1 MTLLLKVVW
10 DIPLPGER
18 GKYGRLKKLE
28 PSGWVAITST
38 QPVTV
43 IFSLHKTY
51 EWRMTNE

>member
-1 MTLLLKVVW
+1 VVW